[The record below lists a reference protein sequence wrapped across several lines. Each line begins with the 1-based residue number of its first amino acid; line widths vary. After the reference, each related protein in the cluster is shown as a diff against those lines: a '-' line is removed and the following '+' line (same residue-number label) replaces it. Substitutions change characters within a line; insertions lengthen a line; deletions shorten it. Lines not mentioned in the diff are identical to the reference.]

1 MQPVKLPVN
10 QFDHFYRGGDRIG
23 ELRNGPGG
31 PMRPEEWIGSTTTRF
46 GASTQ
51 GLTVLGDGMVLRDA
65 VIADPLAWLGPL
77 HIERYGASIEVLVK
91 LLDLDQRLPVH
102 LHPNREFSRTH
113 LGLAH
118 GKTEAWYVLDAPE
131 DGSVGVG
138 FAEAMNP
145 ADVARMVSTHDSEGL
160 LNSLRRRSVRPGD
173 AMLVPAGL
181 PHTVS
186 KGVFVL
192 ELQEPTDL
200 SILLEWADFNVDGE
214 KDGHLGLGF
223 DLALGAVDYTA
234 VDDADLDALVLPR
247 ERIDG
252 AGLATAMPEA
262 ADPYFRAHR
271 MEPRGNRVGLEA
283 GFAVVLVLDGVG
295 VIETAAG
302 GNLDVV
308 RGDAVVIPFAAGDWA
323 LVGEVVAMACRP
335 PAPNAPE
342 APR

>member
-23 ELRNGPGG
+23 ALRHGPGG
-31 PMRPEEWIGSTTTRF
+31 PNRPEEWIGSTTTRF
-46 GASTQ
+46 GSPTQ
-51 GLTVLGDGMVLRDA
+51 GLSTLPDGSLLRDA
-65 VIADPLAWLGPL
+65 VLADPQAWLGPL
-77 HIERYGASIEVLVK
+77 HVERYGTDVEVLVK

-102 LHPNREFSRTH
+102 LHPNRAFSKQH

-138 FAEAMNP
+138 FAEAMKP
-145 ADVARMVSTHDSEGL
+145 ADVAKMVADHDSEAL
-160 LNSLRRRSVRPGD
+160 LNSLRRRHVRPGD

-186 KGVFVL
+186 AGVFVL

-200 SILLEWADFNVDGE
+200 SIVLEWAEFNMDGE
-214 KDGHLGLGF
+214 KDGHLDLGF
-223 DLALGAVDYTA
+223 DVALGAVDYTA
-234 VDDADLDALVLPR
+234 VDDADLDALILTR
-247 ERIDG
+247 EAIDG
-252 AGLATAMPEA
+252 AGLASVMPEA

-271 MEPRGNRVGLEA
+271 IDPRGNRVGMDA

-295 VIETAAG
+295 VLESG
-302 GNLDVV
+302 GGALDVV
-308 RGDAVVIPFAAGDWA
+308 RGDAVLIPYAAGEWA
-323 LVGEVVAMACRP
+323 ISGDVVAVVCRP

-342 APR
+342 ATR